1 MSTAAPVPY
10 AGLASRALALAVDA
24 ALVHLVVLTGGAV
37 IALAASLVGDL
48 KFDTVERLLAAWAWA
63 STVCAYFVLFWTTTG
78 QTPGMRLMQLRV
90 VASATGERPGFW
102 RSVLRLIGLGLAIIP
117 LFAGFLP
124 VLVDDR
130 RRALQ
135 DFIAHTVVLYSDRA
149 GTTWL
154 APAPAADERIEVA
167 GPPLADRAPGH

>member
-1 MSTAAPVPY
+1 VSTAAPVPY

-135 DFIAHTVVLYSDRA
+135 DFLAHTVVLYSDRA

-154 APAPAADERIEVA
+154 APAADERIEVA
-167 GPPLADRAPGH
+167 VPPLADRAPGH

>member
-10 AGLASRALALAVDA
+10 AGLASRALALAIDA
-24 ALVHLVVLTGGAV
+24 ALVQLVVVIGGTV
-37 IALAASLVGDL
+37 IALAASLVGGDL
-48 KFDTVERLLAAWAWA
+48 KFGTLERLLAAWAWA
-63 STVCAYFVLFWTTTG
+63 ATVSAYFVLFWTTTG

-90 VASATGERPGFW
+90 VTATGERPGFW

-135 DFIAHTVVLYSDRA
+135 DFLARTVVLYSDRP
-149 GTTWL
+149 GTTWI
-154 APAPAADERIEVA
+154 APAPEVRLDVA
-167 GPPLADRAPGH
+167 PPVADRAPGH

>member
-1 MSTAAPVPY
+1 VS
-10 AGLASRALALAVDA
+10 
-24 ALVHLVVLTGGAV
+24 
-37 IALAASLVGDL
+37 
-48 KFDTVERLLAAWAWA
+48 
-63 STVCAYFVLFWTTTG
+63 AYFVLFWTTTG

-90 VASATGERPGFW
+90 VTATGAPPRFW
-102 RSVLRLIGLGLAIIP
+102 RSVLRLIGLGLAIVP

-135 DFIAHTVVLYSDRA
+135 DFLAGTVVLYADRP

-154 APAPAADERIEVA
+154 APAADVILDVA
-167 GPPLADRAPGH
+167 PPVTVREDHGQVN

>member
-1 MSTAAPVPY
+1 VSAAAPVPY
-10 AGLASRALALAVDA
+10 AGLASRAIALTIDA
-24 ALVHLVVLTGGAV
+24 ALAHLLVLIGGAV
-37 IALAASLVGDL
+37 IALAGSLVGDL
-48 KFDTVERLLAAWAWA
+48 KFDTLERVLAAWAWA
-63 STVCAYFVLFWTTTG
+63 TTVSAYFVLFWTVAG

-90 VASATGERPGFW
+90 VATATGASPGFW

-135 DFIAHTVVLYSDRA
+135 DFLAHTVVLYSDRA
-149 GTTWL
+149 GTTWI
-154 APAPAADERIEVA
+154 APAADERIEVVV
-167 GPPLADRAPGH
+167 PPLADRAPGH